1 MVKCLSSEQPE
12 QIVEICCE
20 KEREE
25 VKVEIEKKGLNS
37 VEEDISLLTSRL
49 GAKGWEGVAE
59 AEETT
64 VRSCDQTG
72 HRLFSEM
79 EEHRCVWS
87 TGCEDGTR

>member
-1 MVKCLSSEQPE
+1 MIKCLSSEQPE

-20 KEREE
+20 KKGRGQG
-25 VKVEIEKKGLNS
+25 EIEKKGLNS

-64 VRSCDQTG
+64 VWSCDQTG